1 MKKLMIAVVITAA
14 LSGCNTVKKMTGTT
28 EEKPKP
34 VVSAFLGG
42 NIKVTYTSNGEFE
55 SITSSH
61 TIKLTGELPYSQ
73 DEAYQVA
80 IMKARK
86 QIVEF
91 MKVDLESEKF
101 TKTVFNNLQE
111 TASEEKKET
120 SHTVNAKIAGE
131 LQSSIKQKS
140 SSILKGTY
148 VEEKSFDAGSNSI
161 TVSVKTSTKD
171 VETAKS
177 LSKLM
182 GN

>member
-1 MKKLMIAVVITAA
+1 
-14 LSGCNTVKKMTGTT
+14 
-28 EEKPKP
+28 
-34 VVSAFLGG
+34 
-42 NIKVTYTSNGEFE
+42 
-55 SITSSH
+55 
-61 TIKLTGELPYSQ
+61 
-73 DEAYQVA
+73 
-80 IMKARK
+80 MKARK

-148 VEEKSFDAGSNSI
+148 VEEKSFDTGSNSI